1 MKSTD
6 KVKEKNRSSF
16 SIEIKK
22 QLGKT
27 ECIIFGIML
36 IFAYSEE
43 YIELHIH
50 AGRIVLRGRELEIC
64 VFKDGAVEIDGRLE
78 SVSLA

>member
-27 ECIIFGIML
+27 ACIIFGIML

-43 YIELHIH
+43 YIELHTH